1 MTSLDFALKDLYR
14 KRDSNYPLLLIITL
28 IVAIT
33 EFLIY
38 FTSTLGLNIFIQPT
52 FANIYY
58 FSGGINS
65 IYKQFNNL
73 IQILLISLTIGIVVA
88 VATTLIISKKR
99 DIAIMKSLGTLP
111 KKLYSFYL
119 LEAYILF
126 FIGFLLGLVLGL
138 LIFGVFALIM
148 IFLRFPIYVQ
158 IDLLYT
164 PIMFFSCIIGIFF
177 IAGYTLRKIGKQQ
190 IINTFSKDIPYNYNA
205 GRKLNFIP
213 KWLTSI
219 GFNIKM
225 AVVNT
230 IRKKGEFQRYLVL
243 FSIIG
248 LLIFTLGLGTIV
260 LSTSSQEWINK
271 SQNENIIILGHEEVV
286 YNYSLMYKMFS
297 NPNLLID
304 ETSINFTNPQYFF
317 NLSDVNVLY
326 DLKDFGII
334 EEIDERIISFY
345 DVKELSG
352 VHITEDGSYI
362 TVGKNRAGNFPII
375 GVNSEN
381 IIQNFEIEGRFF
393 TEDDAFDN
401 MTIGD
406 GLAHNFFEFAL
417 DQSLELTDLSKR
429 FHISGVI
436 IDSFYSGWAGYIDIN
451 ESRDLLNLMNNEV
464 NLIMIKIID
473 GAYEVVKNNL
483 ENITQTIGDN
493 FTYLRLDQIFQENLN
508 FVVTLSIYP
517 ILLIILISF
526 CAILSLYNYQKSG
539 LMEKAQDFLIM
550 RAIGSKTRSLKKIL
564 FIESVFI
571 QIPSLLL
578 SLGLGMIL
586 NSLFLLKQVY
596 LPPLYIPLIFF
607 FVLSLL
613 FMIFNYLSLFP
624 IIKKV
629 NNFSIKDF
637 SIY

>member
-14 KRDSNYPLLLIITL
+14 KRDSNYPLLLIITI

-38 FTSTLGLNIFIQPT
+38 FTSSLGLNIFIQPT

-58 FSGGINS
+58 FSGGINV

-73 IQILLISLTIGIVVA
+73 IQILLIFLTIGIVVA
-88 VATTLIISKKR
+88 VTTTLIISKKK
-99 DIAIMKSLGTLP
+99 DIAIMKTLGTLP
-111 KKLYSFYL
+111 QKLYSFYL

-126 FIGFLLGLVLGL
+126 FIGFLLGLVMGL
-138 LIFGVFALIM
+138 LLFGLFAFIM
-148 IFLRFPIYVQ
+148 IFLRFPIFMQ

-177 IAGYTLRKIGKQQ
+177 ISGYTLRKIGKQH

-205 GRKLNFIP
+205 GKKLKFIP

-260 LSTSSQEWINK
+260 LNISSQEWINK
-271 SQNENIIILGHEEVV
+271 SQNENIVVLGHEDVV

-297 NPNLLID
+297 DPNLLID
-304 ETSINFTNPQYFF
+304 DTSINFTNPQYFF
-317 NLSDVNVLY
+317 NLSDVIALN
-326 DLKDFGII
+326 DIEEI
-334 EEIDERIISFY
+334 EEIDERIINFY

-352 VHITEDGSYI
+352 THITEDDKYI
-362 TVGKNRAGNFPII
+362 TVGKDREGNFPII
-375 GVNSEN
+375 GINHQHL
-381 IIQNFEIEGRFF
+381 IQNFEIEGRFF
-393 TEDDAFDN
+393 TEDDAYLN
-401 MTIGD
+401 MTVGD
-406 GLAHNFFEFAL
+406 GLAHNFFEYAL
-417 DQSLELTDLSKR
+417 DQGLELKDLSKTFR
-429 FHISGVI
+429 ISGVV
-436 IDSFYSGWAGYIDIN
+436 IDSFYSGWAGYISIN
-451 ESRDLLNLMNNEV
+451 ESRNVLNLINDEV
-464 NLIMIKIID
+464 NIILIKIND
-473 GAYEVVKNNL
+473 GAYEGIKNNL
-483 ENITQTIGDN
+483 ENITQTIGER
-493 FTYLRLDQIFQENLN
+493 FTFFKLDQIFQENIN
-508 FVVTLSIYP
+508 FVGNLAIYP
-517 ILLIILISF
+517 IILIIVISF

-550 RAIGSKTRSLKKIL
+550 RAIGSKSKSVKRML
-564 FIESVFI
+564 FIETVFI

-578 SLGLGMIL
+578 SLAFGMII
-586 NSLFLLKQVY
+586 NSLFLFKQVY
-596 LPPLYIPLIFF
+596 LPPIYVPFIFF
-607 FVLSLL
+607 LILCIL

>member
-28 IVAIT
+28 IVTIT

-38 FTSTLGLNIFIQPT
+38 FTSSLGLNIFIQPT
-52 FANIYY
+52 YVNAYY
-58 FSGGINS
+58 FSGGINLT
-65 IYKQFNNL
+65 YKQFNNL

-88 VATTLIISKKR
+88 VTTTLIISKKK
-99 DIAIMKSLGTLP
+99 DIAIMKTLGTLP

-148 IFLRFPIYVQ
+148 IFLRFPIFMQ

-177 IAGYTLRKIGKQQ
+177 ITGYTLRKIGKQH
-190 IINTFSKDIPYNYNA
+190 IINTFSRDIPYNYNA
-205 GRKLNFIP
+205 GRKLKFVP
-213 KWLTSI
+213 KWLTSF
-219 GFNIKM
+219 GLNVKM

-230 IRKKGEFQRYLVL
+230 IRKKGEFKRYLVL
-243 FSIIG
+243 FSVIG

-260 LSTSSQEWINK
+260 LNISSQEWISK
-271 SQNENIIILGHEEVV
+271 SQNENIIILGHEDIVN
-286 YNYSLMYKMFS
+286 NYSMMYKMFS
-297 NPNLLID
+297 DPNLLID
-304 ETSINFTNPQYFF
+304 ETNINFTSPQYIF
-317 NLSDVNVLY
+317 NLSDVNALN
-326 DLKDFGII
+326 DI
-334 EEIDERIISFY
+334 EEIEKIDERIISFY

-352 VHITEDGSYI
+352 IHITEDGSYI
-362 TVGKNRAGNFPII
+362 TVGKNRDGNFPII

-401 MTIGD
+401 MTVGD

-417 DQSLELTDLSKR
+417 DQSLELIDLSKT

-436 IDSFYSGWAGYIDIN
+436 IDSFYSGWAGYISIN
-451 ESRDLLNLMNNEV
+451 ESRNILNLMNNEV
-464 NLIMIKIID
+464 NIIMIKIQD
-473 GAYEVVKNNL
+473 GVYEGIKNDL
-483 ENITQTIGDN
+483 ENITQTIGVN

-508 FVVTLSIYP
+508 FVGTLAIYP
-517 ILLIILISF
+517 ILLIIVISF

-550 RAIGSKTRSLKKIL
+550 RAIGSKTRSLKRIL

-578 SLGLGMIL
+578 SLAFGMII
-586 NSLFLLKQVY
+586 NSLFLFKQVY
-596 LPPLYIPLIFF
+596 LPPIYVPFIFF
-607 FVLSLL
+607 FLLCIL

-624 IIKKV
+624 IIKKI